1 MVVAAPPEPP
11 LAASPGL
18 APSPVVDQHME
29 VESEGCA
36 CGPSGS
42 RRKFDWCGPLAELS
56 ASLVVWWREAAGVG
70 EAETMA
76 LRCG

>member
-1 MVVAAPPEPP
+1 MAALLEPP

-18 APSPVVDQHME
+18 APVVVVDQH
-29 VESEGCA
+29 VKVGGEGCA

-42 RRKFDWCGPLAELS
+42 RRKFDWCGPLAEVN
-56 ASLVVWWREAAGVG
+56 ASLVVWWREAAGTG
-70 EAETMA
+70 EAVTMA